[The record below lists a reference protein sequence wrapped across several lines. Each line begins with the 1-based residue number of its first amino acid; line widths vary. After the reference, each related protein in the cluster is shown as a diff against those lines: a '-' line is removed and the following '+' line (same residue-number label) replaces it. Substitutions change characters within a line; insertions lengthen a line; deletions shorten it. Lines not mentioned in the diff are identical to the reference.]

1 MKKYLIIFA
10 TVLIGGA
17 FTWSCSQ
24 DDLNDGQPI
33 YRYSAEQLAEIRAL
47 AEKYDVP
54 EVKYATVSEKGLP
67 SVNEMEQTFQLF
79 SNIKSSL
86 AQPMEVLESTE
97 GHVCYRTRHPLF
109 KRTYVDGEGY
119 TGDTHIETSYN
130 VPFESGYAYSCWL
143 IIDVSWEN
151 ASASNRDV
159 EVKAE
164 LELGAELSERV
175 EKGRE
180 KTEWKW
186 VGATGIDLSYS
197 CNLNRKGST
206 STQPYYTVE
215 YKDVITIH

>member
-1 MKKYLIIFA
+1 MKKYLFILA
-10 TVLIGGA
+10 AVLIGSA

-33 YRYSAEQLAEIRAL
+33 YRYSTEQLAEIRAL

-97 GHVCYRTRHPLF
+97 GHVCYRTRHPMF
-109 KRTYVDGEGY
+109 KRIYVDGEGY
-119 TGDTHIETSYN
+119 TGDSHIETSYN

-151 ASASNRDV
+151 ASASNRN
-159 EVKAE
+159 VKIEAK
-164 LELGAELSERV
+164 LELGSELSERV
-175 EKGRE
+175 DKSNEKINWR
-180 KTEWKW
+180 WI
-186 VGATGIDLSYS
+186 GATGISISYS
-197 CNLNRKGST
+197 CDLRRKGST
-206 STQPYYTVE
+206 STQPYYTVT
-215 YKDVITIH
+215 YDDVITVH